1 MQLNNGQV
9 TYAAVPTSHLTL
21 CQLYS
26 KAENP
31 KARVSKFSKEPNIHI
46 KILGAK
52 RLTQNHFRNKYPKC

>member
-9 TYAAVPTSHLTL
+9 TYATVLISHLTL

-26 KAENP
+26 KAENLE
-31 KARVSKFSKEPNIHI
+31 ARVRKFSKEPNTHI

-52 RLTQNHFRNKYPKC
+52 RLTQSNFRDKYPKY